1 MNIDDV
7 KKYIDMLASNHI
19 SDRCTTLEIPDA
31 TRKHEAVL
39 KWLDDVNTSA
49 GRGDETVTV
58 VTQSH
63 LEYIFKA
70 AENIRQSK
78 ENYNHDTDTY
88 LRNIVEN
95 NRVEAIDIQNLIK
108 HLKGER

>member
-7 KKYIDMLASNHI
+7 KKYITNRASDHMDEKCC
-19 SDRCTTLEIPDA
+19 SQAEVDRSAKERDEVLRWIDAHSFPDTEEVSIAVTL
-31 TRKHEAVL
+31 
-39 KWLDDVNTSA
+39 S
-49 GRGDETVTV
+49 
-58 VTQSH
+58 Q

-70 AENIRQSK
+70 AENVRQSK